1 VPHYFGKIELIH
13 VRKDSLLLHYFSHH
27 RYLLY
32 TICLYIKKLGSRST
46 AVVVDSSSSGI
57 VGVAVVVEVDFVDS
71 FLQNVDHGVERTETI
86 FVDRAA
92 SVGVRDGNDSI
103 VDEEA
108 DLLGH
113 VSGRASH
120 DLSGEVGG
128 EGNEL
133 AGNEGVGAGV
143 ASGAKRGTAEQGS
156 EVESSE
162 GIKNNNLVSS
172 IGIDGLVQREVSRRV
187 VESLVKSRCGIGVSV
202 GEACQPLLE
211 ETLALSSRD
220 GRARS
225 IVVVEGQVVI
235 VFVVDEVLLSEETT
249 ELGVAESVGL
259 VRAKL
264 QHINGVDISKV
275 ESTRN
280 LRVQSGES
288 GIESVDGEL
297 VGDGATD
304 TTTTGNV
311 RVGADLVSSTRVV
324 DGRVLDQ
331 DFNVDLV
338 QVFGNTEETSSKVL
352 GSLDH
357 AILRLGA
364 EDGEGVLLSEV
375 VEQLTVQLTVLDTK
389 LEVLATAK
397 GGKELSSELVG
408 PVSQESQLASHIE
421 ARGGGIVDLLSESRR
436 TSTARGVTSTVA
448 VQQEHL
454 VDSAA
459 IGNQR
464 ARFGQAVIGRRD
476 RVPRTQIT
484 PVLCNIELVAKCRRT
499 MRLRHSQGE
508 SGSGS

>member
-1 VPHYFGKIELIH
+1 MRI
-13 VRKDSLLLHYFSHH
+13 
-27 RYLLY
+27 
-32 TICLYIKKLGSRST
+32 
-46 AVVVDSSSSGI
+46 
-57 VGVAVVVEVDFVDS
+57 
-71 FLQNVDHGVERTETI
+71 
-86 FVDRAA
+86 
-92 SVGVRDGNDSI
+92 RDGNDSI

-113 VSGRASH
+113 VSRGAGH

-143 ASGAKRGTAEQGS
+143 TSGAERRTAEQGS

-162 GIKNNNLVSS
+162 GVKNNDLVGS
-172 IGIDGLVQREVSRRV
+172 IGIDGLVQREVGRRV
-187 VESLVKSRCGIGVSV
+187 VVSLIESGCGIGVSV
-202 GEACQPLLE
+202 GEACEPFLE

-220 GRARS
+220 RRTRS
-225 IVVVEGQVVI
+225 VVVVERQVVV

-264 QHINGVDISKV
+264 QHINGVDTSEV

-304 TTTTGNV
+304 ATTAGNV
-311 RVGADLVSSTRVV
+311 GVGTDFISGTRVV

-331 DFNVDLV
+331 DLDVDLV
-338 QVFGNTEETSSKVL
+338 QIFGDTEETSSKVL

-357 AILRLGA
+357 AVLRLGT
-364 EDGEGVLLSEV
+364 EDGQGVLLGEV
-375 VEQLTVQLTVLDTK
+375 VQELTIQLTVLDTK

-397 GGKELSSELVG
+397 GSKKLSSELVG

-436 TSTARGVTSTVA
+436 TSTASGVTSTMA

-464 ARFGQAVIGRRD
+464 ACFGQTIVGRRD

-484 PVLCNIELVAKCRRT
+484 PVLCDVELVAKCR
-499 MRLRHSQGE
+499 
-508 SGSGS
+508 